1 MRVRACVRVC
11 APSEK
16 KGKNTQVWVCT
27 MFAPFPSR
35 DGFWE
40 PGDKKAWPQQAEFKK
55 EHHFRYV
62 VNLNYK
68 QMFSLLRLFSFQS
81 IMQGSFVGWEKGSVV
96 NREQSVVYSGFLYPL
111 VCYIMRFVRRTA
123 QHPEQICWIKEHSR
137 DRKLV
142 ARWLTT
148 AACHYLCAGGYSSLF
163 FHHSVLPFNLHL

>member
-1 MRVRACVRVC
+1 MCVRACVC
-11 APSEK
+11 SQWKEGGK
-16 KGKNTQVWVCT
+16 KKTPQVWVCT

-55 EHHFRYV
+55 EHHFHYV

-68 QMFSLLRLFSFQS
+68 QMFSLLRLFSFQG
-81 IMQGSFVGWEKGSVV
+81 IMQASFVAWEKGSVV

-111 VCYIMRFVRRTA
+111 VYYIMCFVRRAA

-148 AACHYLCAGGYSSLF
+148 AACPYFCAGGYSSLF

>member
-11 APSEK
+11 ASSEK
-16 KGKNTQVWVCT
+16 KGKKPTGLSLYNVCPFSQQGWVLR
-27 MFAPFPSR
+27 AR
-35 DGFWE
+35 RQ
-40 PGDKKAWPQQAEFKK
+40 KAWPQQAEFKK

-111 VCYIMRFVRRTA
+111 VYYIMRFVRRTA